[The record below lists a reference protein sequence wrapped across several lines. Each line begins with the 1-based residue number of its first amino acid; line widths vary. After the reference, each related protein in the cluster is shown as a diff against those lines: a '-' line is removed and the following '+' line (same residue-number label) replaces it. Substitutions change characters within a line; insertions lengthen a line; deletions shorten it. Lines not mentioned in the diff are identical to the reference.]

1 MLTMKKEMKEIK
13 SAKELNEVMTEQLKE
28 MKKNPEVL
36 AEIFNLQSIINF
48 GNFSFSNYCLTKFQM
63 KHAEMIKGFKQWE
76 KLNRRVKRGV
86 KALYIYAPQFTSK
99 KTLEVL
105 KDSAKTEQ
113 NPAIKEKIQKKID
126 WLEKSVRFN
135 LVPVFDVS
143 QTEGEPIANAN
154 ETTGAKFIESEQG
167 PFLTSALLE
176 KITEFLTGVNIGVTY
191 ETHYKMA
198 GALSHN
204 GRTGAHKIVLAE
216 GIEPA
221 GTLATMFHEIGHYK
235 FNHISNGAGQEIEE
249 GQAEIFSYLVSKYFG
264 INTDKATGAYLAHY
278 LETIDNGK
286 IFQNFQ
292 SVVKTAVEFV
302 KELENWKET
311 GKAELK
317 QEKA

>member
-1 MLTMKKEMKEIK
+1 MLTMKKEMKNIK
-13 SAKELNEVMTEQLKE
+13 TAKELNEVMTEQLKE

-48 GNFSFSNYCLTKFQM
+48 GNFSFSNYCLVKFQM
-63 KHAEMIKGFKQWE
+63 KHAEMVKGFKQWE
-76 KLNRRVKRGV
+76 KLNRRVKKGV
-86 KALYIYAPQFTSK
+86 KALYIFAPQFTSK
-99 KTLEVL
+99 KTLEML
-105 KDSAKTEQ
+105 KDSIRTER
-113 NPAIKEKIQKKID
+113 NPEMKEKIQKKLD

-143 QTEGEPIANAN
+143 QTDGEAIANPN
-154 ETTGAKFIESEQG
+154 ETTGLKFVECEQG
-167 PFLTSALLE
+167 KFVTGALLE
-176 KITEFLTGVNIGVTY
+176 KVTEFLTGVNIPVVY
-191 ETHYKMA
+191 ETHYKLA
-198 GALSHN
+198 GKLSQN
-204 GRTGAHKIVLAE
+204 MRTGAHKIVLTE

-221 GTLATMFHEIGHYK
+221 GTLATLFHEIGHYK
-235 FNHISNGAGQEIEE
+235 FNHFANGEGEEIAE
-249 GQAEIFSYLVSKYFG
+249 GQAEIFSHLVSKYFG
-264 INTDKATGAYLAHY
+264 INTDKHTGAYLAHY

-317 QEKA
+317 QEKV